1 MTEIDD
7 NLKKVLYKIWDKEP
21 KVGSSL
27 IKLLG
32 LNEGQYYD
40 VVMRLFVEYLGGID
54 SVKNIIDE
62 KFDNILVGKEGGYN
76 FKFKVQGYKL
86 QQNDEGT
93 WYLCDVFVFVDP
105 KGEVVLM
112 NDGETYTLEEIPE
125 IFPEDNWEVEN
136 EIRDVVENKIFDEVT
151 SKTGVPVQCQIDIDF
166 GYGDYFME
174 GLQENIRR
182 IKGLL

>member
-27 IKLLG
+27 IRLLG

-76 FKFKVQGYKL
+76 FKFKVQNYKI
-86 QQNDEGT
+86 QQNKEGT
-93 WYLCDVFVFVDP
+93 WYLCDVYVLIDP